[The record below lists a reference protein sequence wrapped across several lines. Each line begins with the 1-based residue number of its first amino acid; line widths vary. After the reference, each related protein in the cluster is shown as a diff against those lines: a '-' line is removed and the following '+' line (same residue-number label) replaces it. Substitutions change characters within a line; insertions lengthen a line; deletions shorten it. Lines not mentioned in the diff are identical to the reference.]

1 MRPKMKRFGHWMV
14 AGMTAGVVYGAPG
27 RPTMESPAP
36 GDCPARRPVFEWTAA
51 DQASSYL
58 LSITR
63 NGEPWLEKWTRK
75 TRWSP
80 RFDLP
85 EGVYEARVIAWD
97 GAEYGQWSARVKFRR
112 VFAPALSGVNG
123 IRKDG
128 EEILLAAGEG
138 MEIETDPEANTI
150 WFHAAPVTVTQLV
163 DRAVVTEKLAD
174 GAVTTEKLAHGAV
187 STPKIMDGAVSTDKI
202 ADGAVTSEKVAN
214 GAITTEKLTNG
225 AVSTSKLLPGAVT
238 TETIADNAV
247 TEAKLADGAVTVRR
261 IAAQA
266 VGTTALADGAV
277 TRQKLAAGALHP
289 ADLSSGGA
297 SEGQVL
303 KWNGAGWAPATLQVL
318 KSFAEGEIAI
328 APTVFGAGC
337 IAIGENNTSQGEYNA
352 VVGGKENTS
361 GFGTRFSGILGGVS
375 NSVSSIANYS
385 VIVGGRQ
392 NVVTKDYCLAAGRQ
406 AAATNMG
413 AFVWADSMGVVA
425 GSWGSNTVLF
435 RASGGVRFESATPG
449 AANHRVEWKPG
460 DGAWLFSS
468 DRALKEDLAPVDSAA
483 VLERV
488 ASLPVYE
495 WNFRGSDRRHIGVMA
510 QDFHACFPLAGAEE
524 TMLDSADLHG
534 VTLAAVQGLYE
545 ALKAERARADALEA
559 RLLRLEAVLA
569 EPER

>member
-1 MRPKMKRFGHWMV
+1 MRPKVRRVGSWIV
-14 AGMTAGVVYGAPG
+14 AGMTAAVGYGAPG
-27 RPTMESPAP
+27 RPMMESPAP

-112 VFAPALSGVNG
+112 VFAPALAGVNG

-163 DRAVVTEKLAD
+163 DRAVVTEKVAD

-187 STPKIMDGAVSTDKI
+187 STSKVMDGAVIANKI
-202 ADGAVTSEKVAN
+202 ADGAVTAAKVAN

-225 AVSTSKLLPGAVT
+225 SVTTSKLLHGAVT
-238 TETIADNAV
+238 TETIADGAV
-247 TEAKLADGAVTVRR
+247 TEAKLADGAVTAPR
-261 IAAQA
+261 IAVQA

-297 SEGQVL
+297 SDGQVL
-303 KWNGAGWAPATLQVL
+303 KWNGTAWAPATPQVL
-318 KSFAEGEIAI
+318 KSFVEGEIAI
-328 APTVFGAGC
+328 APTIFGAGC
-337 IAIGENNTSQGEYNA
+337 IAIGENNTSQGEYNT
-352 VVGGKENTS
+352 VVGG
-361 GFGTRFSGILGGVS
+361 
-375 NSVSSIANYS
+375 
-385 VIVGGRQ
+385 
-392 NVVTKDYCLAAGRQ
+392 
-406 AAATNMG
+406 
-413 AFVWADSMGVVA
+413 
-425 GSWGSNTVLF
+425 
-435 RASGGVRFESATPG
+435 
-449 AANHRVEWKPG
+449 
-460 DGAWLFSS
+460 
-468 DRALKEDLAPVDSAA
+468 
-483 VLERV
+483 
-488 ASLPVYE
+488 
-495 WNFRGSDRRHIGVMA
+495 
-510 QDFHACFPLAGAEE
+510 
-524 TMLDSADLHG
+524 
-534 VTLAAVQGLYE
+534 
-545 ALKAERARADALEA
+545 
-559 RLLRLEAVLA
+559 
-569 EPER
+569 